1 MSSDDD
7 LNDEPTP
14 TPTPRPSPIR
24 YGGYY
29 FQRPQHNP
37 HGLVNQAPDEI
48 EDFHRA
54 ETSEELIQSFE
65 TLAHRVAN
73 RLRQNLTQN
82 NRTDNLVLPQTP
94 LLRISVIVN
103 NLLNNLDTLTYDD
116 IRTQLETIQSII
128 ND

>member
-1 MSSDDD
+1 MSSDSDD
-7 LNDEPTP
+7 LSSDDEPTP
-14 TPTPRPSPIR
+14 TPTPRPQPIR

-29 FQRPQHNP
+29 FQHNP
-37 HGLVNQAPDEI
+37 HGLVIQAPDEI
-48 EDFHRA
+48 EDAHRA
-54 ETSEELIQSFE
+54 QTSEELIQSFE

-73 RLRQNLTQN
+73 RLRQNLNQN
-82 NRTDNLVLPQTP
+82 NRTDDLVLPQTP

-103 NLLNNLDTLTYDD
+103 DLLNNLHTLTYDD